1 MTFKK
6 QVHFSGNIEWV
17 DTFGSEV
24 YDRTALQVAKLS
36 YHDMYELLVMKS
48 QWRQESH
55 MTMMANVESG
65 SGREDE
71 RQTEKHVVDDND
83 DTEED
88 DDYDDHD
95 QAEPTD

>member
-48 QWRQESH
+48 QWREESR
-55 MTMMANVESG
+55 MMMVANVENGSSG
-65 SGREDE
+65 DDE
-71 RQTEKHVVDDND
+71 RQSEKRVVDDND

-88 DDYDDHD
+88 DDYGDHD
-95 QAEPTD
+95 ETEPT